1 MPTAVAPLAR
11 QVAERA
17 QKDSGFAEVLDAILE
32 APTAPHGTLEHVA
45 ASSLNEERRSA
56 LVAEFIEA
64 SMPTPQVQTRLGLK
78 SPQAVHRLRSR
89 GKLIGSTVGNQ
100 TWFPAWQFDDGRLR
114 PDLPRILE
122 LLTQFT
128 SDPLAA
134 DRIMRLRHDAL
145 RGASIAAAL
154 RRPETA
160 DTAWR
165 MLAAVGA

>member
-1 MPTAVAPLAR
+1 
-11 QVAERA
+11 
-17 QKDSGFAEVLDAILE
+17 
-32 APTAPHGTLEHVA
+32 
-45 ASSLNEERRSA
+45 
-56 LVAEFIEA
+56 
-64 SMPTPQVQTRLGLK
+64 
-78 SPQAVHRLRSR
+78 
-89 GKLIGSTVGNQ
+89 VGNQ